1 VGINVTSPAAK
12 FHASQTYSAP
22 TNGISADTVG
32 IFSKSNTASGN
43 ANVSVLA
50 RSSGTASLY
59 LGDESDENKWAISSL
74 SSNTGLTFN
83 YAGTE
88 RNTSDDGVVVAHWR
102 ASDVDGEHS
111 GSSYG
116 TCSFTPDSTAEGYTA
131 YADITEAQAIG
142 WVKDDMG
149 EDAVTALEASIAAQI
164 EESKAPAVAVG
175 VPW

>member
-1 VGINVTSPAAK
+1 MAVTWTIA
-12 FHASQTYSAP
+12 Q
-22 TNGISADTVG
+22 
-32 IFSKSNTASGN
+32 
-43 ANVSVLA
+43 L
-50 RSSGTASLY
+50 
-59 LGDESDENKWAISSL
+59 
-74 SSNTGLTFN
+74 
-83 YAGTE
+83 E
-88 RNTSDDGVVVAHWR
+88 RNTDGNGVVVAHWR

-116 TCSFTPDSTAEGYTA
+116 TCGFTPDSTAEGFTA